1 MVSFLEKVID
11 EIYLKN
17 NDPKHTC
24 FVLPNRR
31 SSVFFKRALL
41 NRNSK
46 TSFSPDVYTID
57 DFIIKISE
65 LNELSHEKLLL
76 ILHEIVLDTS
86 NKKDSFKDFFDWGKK
101 FLNDVSEI
109 EQNLLNPIKI
119 LEELAEINKL
129 QNWSET
135 ELVKKKKNE
144 FWSNLPKIYQKFRN
158 KLLEIG
164 CGTKGICYF
173 EASRNL
179 EYYKEGNSKLN
190 HFFIGLNALTISE
203 ESIINELIDFNKG
216 DIFWDIDS
224 QFLENKYHKSSHFIR
239 KYKHNWNRYKTKEF
253 KWVSK
258 DYQDKKKIK
267 IVSCPNFIAQ
277 ANQITASLN
286 EINQLNNNH
295 TAVVLGDESLIGPYL
310 NVNEY
315 KAKDLDISVNK
326 KLDLTEFSKLI
337 NNIFS
342 IQKEKNTFSKA
353 IFDDLFCNDLFKFFF
368 KSYLKL
374 KIQEKKVLNNLF
386 IENSKSKD
394 IIKNIKGFFELIS
407 SKSEKGSFYE
417 LQIHE
422 CNKTL
427 SRIENLIETFPALEN
442 KETLLKIITDKME
455 KVVLRYH
462 PNQSGKIKIMGILES
477 RCLNYENVV
486 ITSVNE
492 GILPKGKTYD
502 SLIPYDLKK
511 KHGLLTHEERD
522 AIYTYHFYRLIKRA
536 KNIYLI
542 YNSNNSGILGNEK
555 SRFIHQLE
563 LDEKKETVFYN
574 SNLTIENNMSEKYYA
589 KTPEALKKLKKL
601 AVSGFSPSVVELY
614 IKNPIDF
621 YFKVLLSVRDND
633 EESEH
638 NPRVIGIVFHEILEL
653 LYNPYINQTLD
664 EHKLLKIIRNIEIVS
679 KKVFLKNKL
688 NFKEGKGLIIF
699 EIIKSA
705 IKKMLKM
712 EIEDILLGAE
722 IEIIEL
728 EKKLNCSLELESFG
742 FPINIKGVIDRI
754 DKRNGIT
761 RIVDYKT
768 GSFNS
773 TEIKLKN
780 VDCCFESKK
789 TKSMQL
795 LFYSLMFLKNNP
807 ECDRLQVGLI
817 CMRDISKG
825 LNKLGLKNLEQGY
838 DYNIDKSVISK
849 FEKNLENLIT
859 EIFNSKVPFKP
870 NCLG

>member
-1 MVSFLEKVID
+1 
-11 EIYLKN
+11 
-17 NDPKHTC
+17 
-24 FVLPNRR
+24 
-31 SSVFFKRALL
+31 
-41 NRNSK
+41 
-46 TSFSPDVYTID
+46 
-57 DFIIKISE
+57 
-65 LNELSHEKLLL
+65 
-76 ILHEIVLDTS
+76 
-86 NKKDSFKDFFDWGKK
+86 
-101 FLNDVSEI
+101 
-109 EQNLLNPIKI
+109 
-119 LEELAEINKL
+119 
-129 QNWSET
+129 
-135 ELVKKKKNE
+135 
-144 FWSNLPKIYQKFRN
+144 
-158 KLLEIG
+158 
-164 CGTKGICYF
+164 
-173 EASRNL
+173 
-179 EYYKEGNSKLN
+179 
-190 HFFIGLNALTISE
+190 
-203 ESIINELIDFNKG
+203 
-216 DIFWDIDS
+216 
-224 QFLENKYHKSSHFIR
+224 
-239 KYKHNWNRYKTKEF
+239 
-253 KWVSK
+253 
-258 DYQDKKKIK
+258 
-267 IVSCPNFIAQ
+267 
-277 ANQITASLN
+277 
-286 EINQLNNNH
+286 NH

-315 KAKDLDISVNK
+315 KTKDLDISVNK

-353 IFDDLFCNDLFKFFF
+353 IFDDLFCNDLFKIFF

-427 SRIENLIETFPALEN
+427 SHIENLVETFPALEN
-442 KETLLKIITDKME
+442 KENLLKIIIDKME

-563 LDEKKETVFYN
+563 LDEKKERVFYN

-621 YFKVLLSVRDND
+621 YFKVLLSVKDND

-754 DKRNGIT
+754 DKRNGII